1 LIYYKKYKLKSF
13 RLLLKCSVFELAT
26 SQLNYIIMQTTGNS
40 SKSGVGKSGIKRR
53 NKKEASE
60 WFQSLSAIEQLL
72 LKQEATPSSSS
83 SLEER
88 KTKKEMH
95 EREREL
101 ILKRQTEHEAR
112 MKAQLQSKAG
122 ITQQI
127 QKCKDMRRRLIPFQM
142 RLEQMQLHEYHYTFH
157 KYYAESSSQF
167 FYDLG
172 ILKAK
177 VLHELRLIQN
187 EEKLLF
193 DMQHKHH
200 CIKKSITQIIE
211 KTKTSSFSRFSKL
224 YTRVQTKNHVDDIYN
239 LVTV

>member
-1 LIYYKKYKLKSF
+1 
-13 RLLLKCSVFELAT
+13 
-26 SQLNYIIMQTTGNS
+26 MQTVAIATGK
-40 SKSGVGKSGIKRR
+40 SKSGVGKSSGIKRR

-60 WFQSLSAIEQLL
+60 WFQSLSHIEQLL
-72 LKQEATPSSSS
+72 VKQEANPSSSS
-83 SLEER
+83 EER

-101 ILKRQTEHEAR
+101 LLKRQTEHEAR
-112 MKAQLQSKAG
+112 MKTQLQSKAK

-127 QKCKDMRRRLIPFQM
+127 QKCKDMRSGLIPFQM

-172 ILKAK
+172 ILNAK

-200 CIKKSITQIIE
+200 CIKKSITKIIE
-211 KTKTSSFSRFSKL
+211 KVVHMYLPSSFSNPYARICA
-224 YTRVQTKNHVDDIYN
+224 RIQAKNDVDNVYKM
-239 LVTV
+239 VTV

>member
-1 LIYYKKYKLKSF
+1 M
-13 RLLLKCSVFELAT
+13 FELAT
-26 SQLNYIIMQTTGNS
+26 SQLNYIMQTTV
-40 SKSGVGKSGIKRR
+40 KSGVGKSSGIKRR

-60 WFQSLSAIEQLL
+60 WFQNLSDIEKLL
-72 LKQEATPSSSS
+72 VKQEANTSSSS
-83 SLEER
+83 SEER

-101 ILKRQTEHEAR
+101 LLKRRSEHEAR
-112 MKAQLQSKAG
+112 MKAQLQSKAK

-127 QKCKDMRRRLIPFQM
+127 QKCKDMRSRLIPFQM
-142 RLEQMQLHEYHYTFH
+142 RLEQMRLHESHNYYPYTRSAH
-157 KYYAESSSQF
+157 
-167 FYDLG
+167 FYFKLG
-172 ILKAK
+172 ILECSISN
-177 VLHELRLIQN
+177 ELRLIQN
-187 EEKLLF
+187 EEKVLF

-200 CIKKSITQIIE
+200 CIKKSITTIIE

>member
-1 LIYYKKYKLKSF
+1 
-13 RLLLKCSVFELAT
+13 
-26 SQLNYIIMQTTGNS
+26 
-40 SKSGVGKSGIKRR
+40 
-53 NKKEASE
+53 
-60 WFQSLSAIEQLL
+60 
-72 LKQEATPSSSS
+72 
-83 SLEER
+83 
-88 KTKKEMH
+88 
-95 EREREL
+95 
-101 ILKRQTEHEAR
+101 

-187 EEKLLF
+187 EEKVLF
-193 DMQHKHH
+193 DMHHTHH
-200 CIKKSITQIIE
+200 CIKNLIKNIIAKITA
-211 KTKTSSFSRFSKL
+211 L
-224 YTRVQTKNHVDDIYN
+224 PNPYTRIQAKDYVDDIYKMVGES
-239 LVTV
+239 LRV

>member
-1 LIYYKKYKLKSF
+1 
-13 RLLLKCSVFELAT
+13 
-26 SQLNYIIMQTTGNS
+26 
-40 SKSGVGKSGIKRR
+40 
-53 NKKEASE
+53 
-60 WFQSLSAIEQLL
+60 
-72 LKQEATPSSSS
+72 
-83 SLEER
+83 
-88 KTKKEMH
+88 MH

-101 ILKRQTEHEAR
+101 TLKRQTEHEAR

-187 EEKLLF
+187 EEKVLF
-193 DMQHKHH
+193 DMHHTHH
-200 CIKKSITQIIE
+200 CIKKSITEIIE
-211 KTKTSSFSRFSKL
+211 KTKTSSFSNPYARICA
-224 YTRVQTKNHVDDIYN
+224 RIQAKNYVDDIYN
-239 LVTV
+239 LVKV